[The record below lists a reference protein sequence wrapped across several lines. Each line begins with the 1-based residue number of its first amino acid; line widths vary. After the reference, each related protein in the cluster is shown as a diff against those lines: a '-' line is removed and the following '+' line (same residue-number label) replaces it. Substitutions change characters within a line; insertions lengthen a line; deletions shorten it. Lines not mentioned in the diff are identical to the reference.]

1 MVKGVM
7 RMTAAKRSEYR
18 PKCVIDMKILTTTV
32 EDYCI
37 LCHDKTRRERKF
49 EIKFEK
55 CEKNLSI
62 PYKEWFDC
70 HVGIRWRLKD
80 MCCEHM

>member
-37 LCHDKTRRERKF
+37 LCHDKTRREK
-49 EIKFEK
+49 K
-55 CEKNLSI
+55 LQAS
-62 PYKEWFDC
+62 W
-70 HVGIRWRLKD
+70 VV
-80 MCCEHM
+80 

>member
-1 MVKGVM
+1 MSKGNAMVKGVM

-37 LCHDKTRRERKF
+37 LCHDKTRREKR
-49 EIKFEK
+49 
-55 CEKNLSI
+55 LQA
-62 PYKEWFDC
+62 PW
-70 HVGIRWRLKD
+70 VG
-80 MCCEHM
+80 